1 VAAPLPAIH
10 PETVC
15 VLPEVVERSRMG
27 ASVRVL
33 SGSGGVGRSDL
44 ANLAE
49 GPCEEVPSAEAARWI
64 MAG

>member
-1 VAAPLPAIH
+1 VAAPLRAIH
-10 PETVC
+10 PEMVC
-15 VLPEVVERSRMG
+15 VLPEVVGRPRIG
-27 ASVRVL
+27 VSVCVL

-49 GPCEEVPSAEAARWI
+49 EPCEELPSAEVARWI